1 MAKVKRLSQIFL
13 LPVAI
18 LVIHIIL
25 IYLGSYDTYWWTD
38 VIMHFTGGIIIGM
51 SYVMVLKF
59 LQKERRIPEMKG
71 IEFFI
76 FVISLVALTVVIWE
90 FLEFSSDQIF
100 NTRAQVDLIDTM
112 QDMFLGLTGS
122 IIGYAIKK
130 RKN

>member
-59 LQKERRIPEMKG
+59 LQKERRIPEMTG